1 MINIEKEWRW
11 MYASHIVPSKTD
23 DEIQIEEI
31 LTEANAYSLREEVT
45 LTANTF
51 MKEDPDLD
59 RVLAYEMAYM
69 EWIK

>member
-1 MINIEKEWRW
+1 MMNSGREWDW
-11 MYASHIVPSKTD
+11 MDYAYVTPTKTD
-23 DEIQIEEI
+23 KEIQIEEI
-31 LTEANAYSLREEVT
+31 LAEANAYSLRAEVI

-51 MKEDPDLD
+51 IKEDPDLD

>member
-1 MINIEKEWRW
+1 MTE
-11 MYASHIVPSKTD
+11 
-23 DEIQIEEI
+23 EIQIEEI
-31 LTEANAYSLREEVT
+31 LTEANAYSLRAEVI

-59 RVLAYEMAYM
+59 KILAYEMAYM

>member
-1 MINIEKEWRW
+1 MVNSGREWDW
-11 MYASHIVPSKTD
+11 MDAANLVPSKTEN
-23 DEIQIEEI
+23 EIQIEEI

-51 MKEDPDLD
+51 IQEDPDLD

>member
-1 MINIEKEWRW
+1 
-11 MYASHIVPSKTD
+11 MYTSCIQPSKIEN
-23 DEIQIEEI
+23 EIQIEEI
-31 LTEANAYSLREEVT
+31 LTEANAYSLREEVI

-69 EWIK
+69 KWIK

>member
-1 MINIEKEWRW
+1 MNSGREWDW
-11 MYASHIVPSKTD
+11 TNAAYIVPSKID
-23 DEIQIEEI
+23 KEIQIEEI
-31 LTEANAYSLREEVT
+31 LTEANAYSLRAEVI

-59 RVLAYEMAYM
+59 KILAYEMAYM

>member
-11 MYASHIVPSKTD
+11 MDAAYRVPSKTD
-23 DEIQIEEI
+23 KEIQIEEI
-31 LTEANAYSLREEVT
+31 LTEANAYSLRAEVI

-59 RVLAYEMAYM
+59 KILAYEMAYM

>member
-11 MYASHIVPSKTD
+11 MDAAYRVPSKTEN
-23 DEIQIEEI
+23 EIQIEEI

-51 MKEDPDLD
+51 IQEDPDLD

>member
-1 MINIEKEWRW
+1 MMNSGREWDW
-11 MYASHIVPSKTD
+11 MDASHIVPSKTD

>member
-1 MINIEKEWRW
+1 MSREWDW
-11 MYASHIVPSKTD
+11 MDAGEFVPSKTEN
-23 DEIQIEEI
+23 EIQIEEI
-31 LTEANAYSLREEVT
+31 LTEANAYSLRAEVI

-51 MKEDPDLD
+51 IKEDPDLD

>member
-1 MINIEKEWRW
+1 MMNSGRDWDW
-11 MYASHIVPSKTD
+11 MDATKRDT
-23 DEIQIEEI
+23 EIQIEEI
-31 LTEANAYSLREEVT
+31 LTEANAYSLRAEVI

-59 RVLAYEMAYM
+59 KILAYEMAYM